1 MLFTNPTDIADLSVQ
16 RVNQELQLGKIILGY
31 HGINHITVYVRM
43 EDMKIEPM
51 DVMVVEWCDNQRFEL
66 LYGLGL
72 SRVFSSRDDLG
83 RFCFISSFYGII
95 MCKSA
100 VTMKELIKAKA
111 ELGNEW
117 VNLNIPASFP
127 DLALA

>member
-16 RVNQELQLGKIILGY
+16 QVNQELQLGKIIPGY
-31 HGINHITVYVRM
+31 HGINHITVHVRM

-51 DVMVVEWCDNQRFEL
+51 DVMVVELCDNQRFEL
-66 LYGLGL
+66 LYGLSL

-83 RFCFISSFYGII
+83 RFCFISSFYANI
-95 MCKSA
+95 MCTNE
-100 VTMKELIKAKA
+100 VTMKELVKAKA